1 MRWWQVTVQVPEV
14 TADAMAALL
23 NEWPEV
29 KGVAM
34 EGMGLTSAPHPEYGE
49 WLDDSLLGSG
59 DVTVRAY
66 VPEYVERESLV
77 QRLAQLREQ
86 VQAADLPVMAEGD
99 WQLELFDESS
109 WENAWKDQFEPI
121 PVGQRL
127 LIVPKWEIKDEQDGD
142 RLPIILEPG
151 MAFGTGTHATT
162 RLCLEALEN
171 SLLDGKRVLDIGCGT
186 AVLAIAAA
194 RLGASEVAA
203 IDIDPV
209 AVQVA
214 RANVA
219 DNGVDGVV
227 HVEEGDLLSRVEDSG
242 YQVAVANILRDPVIS
257 LTPDAYVKLAK
268 GGRFIVSG
276 FIVSQEPAVQDALTK
291 AGFTVTERLQEEDW
305 VALVAEKAS

>member
-1 MRWWQVTVQVPEV
+1 MRWWQVTVKIPEESV
-14 TADAMAALL
+14 EAIAALL

-34 EGMGLTSAPHPEYGE
+34 EGMGVSSAPHPEYGE
-49 WLDDSLLGSG
+49 WLDDSLLDSTE
-59 DVTVRAY
+59 VSVQAY
-66 VPEYVERESLV
+66 VPEYVERGELTV
-77 QRLAQLREQ
+77 RLSHLRQQ

-99 WQLELFDESS
+99 WTLELFDESA
-109 WENAWKDQFEPI
+109 WENAWKDQFQSI
-121 PVGQRL
+121 PVGRRL
-127 LIVPKWEIKDEQDGD
+127 LIVPKWEMQGTQQGD
-142 RLPIILEPG
+142 RLPIVLEPG

-171 SLLDGKRVLDIGCGT
+171 SLVEGQRVLDIGCGT

-214 RANVA
+214 RVNVA
-219 DNGVDGVV
+219 DNGVDFVV
-227 HVEEGDLLSRVEDSG
+227 HVEEGDLLSKVEDSG
-242 YQVAVANILRDPVIS
+242 YQVAMANILRDPVIS
-257 LTPDAYVKLAK
+257 LVPDAFAKLTQ

-276 FIVSQEPAVQDALTK
+276 FIVSQELAVHDALTK
-291 AGFTVTERLQEEDW
+291 AGFAVMERLQEEDW
-305 VALVAEKAS
+305 VALVAKKTS